1 MNERARGAGLPFDL
15 VGIDRA
21 IAALPCNKSSMKLS
35 RCEIDATKE
44 RRMVGP
50 CKNGIQ
56 GRRGRPQDVGKSPL
70 NRPEDGGRD
79 RDRTCDPYDVN
90 VVLSR

>member
-1 MNERARGAGLPFDL
+1 MPFDL

-50 CKNGIQ
+50 CKTAFRVVGE
-56 GRRGRPQDVGKSPL
+56 GRRMSGS
-70 NRPEDGGRD
+70 
-79 RDRTCDPYDVN
+79 
-90 VVLSR
+90 SR